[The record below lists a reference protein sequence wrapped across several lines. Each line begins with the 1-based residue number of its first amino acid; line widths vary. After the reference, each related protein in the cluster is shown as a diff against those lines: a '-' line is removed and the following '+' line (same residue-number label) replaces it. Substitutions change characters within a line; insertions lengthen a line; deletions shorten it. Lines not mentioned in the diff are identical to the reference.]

1 MLELIKYKILDYVFI
16 ISNQPVLLQDLLIT
30 NDLHIENMRVNNAQL
45 GFRLD
50 VVRSY
55 IIFISIVTLIIL
67 PLLYIGHMFLV
78 NMDPHTSILASI
90 IFTAFVFISFNIFR
104 EKLIDMM
111 TIKRIKDAWKNHF
124 PYFEYYDYHKK
135 VALLYAKSKK
145 DQISKQELQVY
156 ILDSLTKNDN

>member
-55 IIFISIVTLIIL
+55 IIFISIVL
-67 PLLYIGHMFLV
+67 
-78 NMDPHTSILASI
+78 
-90 IFTAFVFISFNIFR
+90 VFIIKISYWIINWLVIF
-104 EKLIDMM
+104 
-111 TIKRIKDAWKNHF
+111 W
-124 PYFEYYDYHKK
+124 
-135 VALLYAKSKK
+135 
-145 DQISKQELQVY
+145 
-156 ILDSLTKNDN
+156 